1 VPAGPSHRPG
11 AVARAGPVAR
21 APGQVGLAV
30 AAAAAVLA
38 AIVAVSGDGQTYW
51 LCVPVGLLAASWCS
65 SPGTRA
71 VAIVTAML
79 AAGAPTFAW
88 AGDRPAAW
96 AALVVPLATAAVTE
110 AARTR
115 VERERD
121 DLRDFALTDPLTRVA
136 NRRSL
141 LAQADHEIARHRRA
155 QRRFAFVMIDLDGF
169 KTLNDRFGH
178 GAGDDLL
185 HDIAQALTRAMRA
198 QDTVARL
205 GGDEFCVL
213 APETDHAGAE
223 QLADRITA
231 AVASVTAGTQGVR
244 ASVGGAVYPEDG
256 TQPAQ
261 LIEIA
266 DKRLLAAK
274 RELYRDRPRAARQA
288 A

>member
-1 VPAGPSHRPG
+1 MPAGPFHRPG
-11 AVARAGPVAR
+11 AVAGGPSSAR
-21 APGQVGLAV
+21 APGQVGFAV
-30 AAAAAVLA
+30 AAATALLV
-38 AIVAVSGDGQTYW
+38 AIVAVGGDGQTYW

-65 SPGTRA
+65 SPATRA
-71 VAIVTAML
+71 LAIATTMVG
-79 AAGAPTFAW
+79 AGVPTFAW
-88 AGDRPAAW
+88 AGHQPAVW
-96 AALVVPLATAAVTE
+96 AALIVPLATAAVSQM
-110 AARTR
+110 ARTR

-121 DLRDFALTDPLTRVA
+121 DLRDFALTDPLTRLA

-141 LAQADHEIARHRRA
+141 LAQADHEIARHRRT
-155 QRRFAFVMIDLDGF
+155 QRPFAFVMIDLDGF

-185 HDIAQALTRAMRA
+185 HDVAQALTRAMRA

-213 APETDHAGAE
+213 APETDHAGAA
-223 QLADRITA
+223 QLADRIVA
-231 AVASVTAGTQGVR
+231 AVASVTTGTQSVR
-244 ASVGGAVYPEDG
+244 ASVGGAVYPADA

-266 DKRLLAAK
+266 DGRLLAAK
-274 RELYRDRPRAARQA
+274 RELYRDQPRPARQA

>member
-1 VPAGPSHRPG
+1 
-11 AVARAGPVAR
+11 
-21 APGQVGLAV
+21 VGLAV

-38 AIVAVSGDGQTYW
+38 GTVALGGNGQAYW

-65 SPGTRA
+65 SAGTSA
-71 VAIVTAML
+71 LAIVTTMV

-96 AALVVPLATAAVTE
+96 AALCVPLATAAVAQ
-110 AARTR
+110 AARAR

-141 LAQADHEIARHRRA
+141 LAQADHEIARHRRV
-155 QRRFAFVMIDLDGF
+155 QRPFAFVMIDLDGF

-185 HDIAQALTRAMRA
+185 RDIAQALTHAMRA

-223 QLADRITA
+223 QLADRIA
-231 AVASVTAGTQGVR
+231 VAVASVTAGTQSVR
-244 ASVGGAVYPEDG
+244 ASVGGAVFPEDG
-256 TQPAQ
+256 IQPAQ

-266 DKRLLAAK
+266 DARLLAAK
-274 RELYRDRPRAARQA
+274 RELYHDRPQPARRAA
-288 A
+288 